1 MQRWLKNDL
10 LKYRLGYLT
19 ILMIYFLNLRV
30 SVLSDDETTKEQSVS
45 THSPCS
51 HSETVCVRELLSEL
65 TGRAAVFQRGHM
77 DVAKADG
84 AFNSPLGEKNP
95 LMMQSTRSL
104 PPANHLSNYEKRCL
118 WF

>member
-1 MQRWLKNDL
+1 M
-10 LKYRLGYLT
+10 
-19 ILMIYFLNLRV
+19 
-30 SVLSDDETTKEQSVS
+30 TKEQSVS

-84 AFNSPLGEKNP
+84 AFNSPLGEKKSPNDAINQESASR
-95 LMMQSTRSL
+95 QSPVKL
-104 PPANHLSNYEKRCL
+104 
-118 WF
+118 